1 MASTTLPASVIRVA
15 TAKHLDAAQ
24 LRRISARLKAGDSK
38 QAIRRDEKLSYERVD
53 AVARAMGWK
62 RDWLAAAVWDHRRT
76 CVIDEKEVLKRFDAG
91 ETLQA
96 IGERAG
102 ITRERVRQIVR
113 DSGRTPRR
121 VAQKPQVEERR
132 RERERQRARARLQR
146 QVDALRR
153 RRDADK
159 RLEKTLTKANA
170 LWRAGS
176 SISQIAKTYRVPSN
190 SMGWYIF
197 MARSRLGAQWFP
209 RRIGARKTG

>member
-1 MASTTLPASVIRVA
+1 MPSTLPASVVRVA
-15 TAKHLDAAQ
+15 TAKRLDGAQ
-24 LRRISARLKAGDSK
+24 LRRIAARLKAGDSK

-62 RDWLAAAVWDHRRT
+62 RDWLSAAVWDHRRT
-76 CVIDEKEVLKRFDAG
+76 CAIDEKEVLKRFDAG

-96 IGERAG
+96 IGDRAG
-102 ITRERVRQIVR
+102 ITRERVRQMVR
-113 DSGRTPRR
+113 DAGRTARR
-121 VAQKPQVEERR
+121 IAQKPQVEERR

-159 RLEKTLTKANA
+159 RLVKHLAKANA
-170 LWRAGS
+170 LWREGR
-176 SISQIAKTYRVPSN
+176 SISQIAKAYRVPSN

-197 MARSRLGAQWFP
+197 MARTRLGAPWFP
-209 RRIGARKTG
+209 RRIGVRKTG